1 MGKTFFSRISGEK
14 RGKNDGSGEREKG
27 DEGRGGGAEWSQ
39 RKALVVPASC
49 QMMPLIASLLVQ
61 KQKV

>member
-1 MGKTFFSRISGEK
+1 MMAVK
-14 RGKNDGSGEREKG
+14 REKAM
-27 DEGRGGGAEWSQ
+27 RGGGARGVER

>member
-1 MGKTFFSRISGEK
+1 MAVR
-14 RGKNDGSGEREKG
+14 REQAMK
-27 DEGRGGGAEWSQ
+27 GGGEQSK

>member
-1 MGKTFFSRISGEK
+1 MMAVG
-14 RGKNDGSGEREKG
+14 REKKAM
-27 DEGRGGGAEWSQ
+27 RGGAGGAEWSQ

>member
-1 MGKTFFSRISGEK
+1 MMAVK
-14 RGKNDGSGEREKG
+14 REKAMKG
-27 DEGRGGGAEWSQ
+27 EGGWGEQSR

>member
-1 MGKTFFSRISGEK
+1 MMAVK
-14 RGKNDGSGEREKG
+14 REKAMKG
-27 DEGRGGGAEWSQ
+27 EGEAEQSR

>member
-1 MGKTFFSRISGEK
+1 MAAR
-14 RGKNDGSGEREKG
+14 REQAMKG
-27 DEGRGGGAEWSQ
+27 VGGGEQSE

-49 QMMPLIASLLVQ
+49 QMMPLIASLLMQ

>member
-1 MGKTFFSRISGEK
+1 MMAVG
-14 RGKNDGSGEREKG
+14 REKKA
-27 DEGRGGGAEWSQ
+27 RGGEEWSQ